1 MSQPLVESLSDMI
14 ENLEE
19 HLHLVKSSGLDF
31 GHDQEQLAFSLE
43 AQIFELGESINEA
56 IKLSE
61 LENE

>member
-1 MSQPLVESLSDMI
+1 MI

>member
-19 HLHLVKSSGLDF
+19 QLHLIKSSGLDF
-31 GHDQEQLAFSLE
+31 GHDQEQLAFRLE
-43 AQIFELGESINEA
+43 GQIFELGESINEA

-61 LENE
+61 LDDA